1 LKPAV
6 ARSHNAVADGEG
18 LAARPTTEHELS
30 PGRLEAV
37 SDGVFAVVLTIMV
50 LELRPPHE
58 TTLAGYLALWP
69 HAAIYI
75 VSFTTLAACWV
86 NHRYLF
92 SYLRRVDERVLWSNM
107 ALLFFLSLIPFF
119 TASVGGN
126 QLVALTIAMYAAA
139 MLAVG
144 LAFAALALSVRA
156 QYKSA
161 EMPAAFGAR
170 VSLIH
175 AGAQV
180 AHASAIA
187 AAFVHPMLA
196 LTVLL
201 VPSVVYMTKLTRPPS
216 GAIRS

>member
-1 LKPAV
+1 MKSTV
-6 ARSHNAVADGEG
+6 ARSHDAVADGEA
-18 LAARPTTEHELS
+18 LAGRPTAGHELS
-30 PGRLEAV
+30 PARLEAV

-50 LELRPPHE
+50 LELRPPHD

-69 HAAIYI
+69 HAAVYV

-119 TASVGGN
+119 TASVGEN
-126 QLVALTIAMYAAA
+126 RLVALTIALYAAA
-139 MLAVG
+139 MTAVG
-144 LAFAALALSVRA
+144 LAFAALALSVRT
-156 QYKSA
+156 QYESA
-161 EMPAAFGAR
+161 EMPAAFGSR

-175 AGAQV
+175 TGAQV

-187 AAFVHPMLA
+187 AAFVHPALA

-201 VPSVVYMTKLTRPPS
+201 IPSVVYMTKLTRP
-216 GAIRS
+216 RS

>member
-1 LKPAV
+1 MA
-6 ARSHNAVADGEG
+6 
-18 LAARPTTEHELS
+18 EHELS
-30 PGRLEAV
+30 PVRLEAV

-50 LELRPPHE
+50 LELRPPHD

-69 HAAIYI
+69 RVAIYV
-75 VSFTTLAACWV
+75 VSFTVLATFWV

-107 ALLFFLSLIPFF
+107 ALLFFLSLVPFF
-119 TASVGGN
+119 TASVGEN
-126 QLVALTIAMYAAA
+126 RLVALTIAMFAAV
-139 MLAVG
+139 MLAAG
-144 LAFAALALSVRA
+144 LAFAALAVSVRL

-161 EMPAAFGAR
+161 EMPAAFRGR

-180 AHASAIA
+180 THAAAIP

-196 LTVLL
+196 LTMLL
-201 VPSVVYMTKLTRPPS
+201 VPSVVYMTKLTRPPP
-216 GAIRS
+216 